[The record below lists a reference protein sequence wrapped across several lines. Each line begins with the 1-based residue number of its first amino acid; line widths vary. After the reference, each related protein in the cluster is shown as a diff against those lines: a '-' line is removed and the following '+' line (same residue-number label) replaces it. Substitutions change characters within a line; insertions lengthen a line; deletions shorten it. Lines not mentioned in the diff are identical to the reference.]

1 MVNTKTDGGKTDNID
16 ASTFYNKFLFWLP
29 RLQPFIEESGRPPM
43 SAQKFINFFR
53 ILYGCGL
60 RISEGVELERRDFDL
75 DKRTVNIRNTKTNE
89 YPLTT
94 VLPYDVEIL
103 ENMFKTHSK
112 FEKLFPIDRN
122 IAWLYA
128 KQAGQLGGLKIF
140 QTHERR
146 NIDGVWTSIFRL
158 SCSKRMFE
166 QNASIELI
174 QRKLRK
180 KPSKVINHPMNDLL
194 DTLLVWENEQYSQQI
209 GQFPPDF
216 K

>member
-1 MVNTKTDGGKTDNID
+1 MVNPKTYGEKIDNID
-16 ASTFYNKFLFWLP
+16 AFTFYNKFLFWLP
-29 RLQPFIEESGRPPM
+29 RLQPFINETGRPPM

-60 RISEGVELERRDFDL
+60 KISEGLELERRDFDL
-75 DKRTVNIRNTKTNE
+75 DKRTVNIRNTKTTE
-89 YPLTT
+89 YSLTT
-94 VLPYDVEIL
+94 VLPYDITML
-103 ENMFKTHSK
+103 ENMFKTYSK

-128 KQAGQLGGLKIF
+128 KQAGKLGGLKIF
-140 QTHERR
+140 QTHEGR
-146 NIDGVWTSIFRL
+146 NIDGIWISVFRL

-180 KPSKVINHPMNDLL
+180 KSSKSITRPMTDLL
-194 DTLLVWENEQYSQQI
+194 NTLLVWENEQYSQPT
-209 GQFPPDF
+209 GFEHPN
-216 K
+216 